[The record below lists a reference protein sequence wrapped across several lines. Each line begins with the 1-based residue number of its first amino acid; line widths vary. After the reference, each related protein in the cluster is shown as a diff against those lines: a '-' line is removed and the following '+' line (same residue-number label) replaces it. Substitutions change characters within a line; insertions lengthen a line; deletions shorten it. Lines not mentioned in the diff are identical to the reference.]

1 VATGLV
7 VTSTG
12 GDIVFVEASV
22 INGKKELR
30 ITGQLGDVMRE
41 SAEAALSYV
50 RTRASDLHVSPQ
62 FFEDHDVHIHV
73 PGGAVP
79 KDGPSAGVTIATA
92 LASALSGRTVRD
104 DVAMTGEITLR
115 GKVLPIGGLKEKAL
129 GAHRAGIRRIIFPKR
144 NEIELDEV
152 PEQLRDE
159 MTFIPVE
166 HVDEVLAE
174 ALVPAITPGK
184 TSKRGARATPKRSPA
199 SRGRKAAASA

>member
-1 VATGLV
+1 A
-7 VTSTG
+7 
-12 GDIVFVEASV
+12 
-22 INGKKELR
+22 
-30 ITGQLGDVMRE
+30 
-41 SAEAALSYV
+41 
-50 RTRASDLHVSPQ
+50 Q

-79 KDGPSAGVTIATA
+79 KDGPSAGVTIAIA

-129 GAHRAGIRRIIFPKR
+129 GAHRAGLRRIIFPKR

-152 PEQLRDE
+152 PEQLREE

-166 HVDEVLAE
+166 HVDEVLRE
-174 ALVPAITPGK
+174 ALGPAVEPRPV
-184 TSKRGARATPKRSPA
+184 SKRGPRTTTKRPATQ
-199 SRGRKAAASA
+199 RGRKAAASA